1 MRKHLRSLFQHPLPK
16 ATQELFTTYLEDQAP
31 PSGSDTG
38 LPLSS
43 PLTHTATASRIIPK
57 TSKAS
62 ASGNEATLDDFV
74 EFMRRPE
81 MSAEAPL
88 GREETEEMGYPLS
101 NYFISSSHNTYL
113 TGNQLYSES
122 STDAYK
128 NVRCFE
134 LAVEQPKELLEG
146 DRGEARIVHR
156 TNTRGKRRELESKI
170 RISPSSTSTSDD
182 RQNSTSSSASN
193 EKHHRFRPN
202 VLRSLSPHSHKLSIR
217 SKSPTATSESATT
230 TTSNSE
236 SESLALP
243 TPWQSASTAIR
254 AEPRVLHGYTLTKEV
269 SFRKV
274 CSAIRDAAFV
284 ASDLPVIVSLEVH
297 CSREQQEIMVEIIE
311 QSWKGMLVRVPPEP
325 CQELPSPAQLRGK
338 LLVKVKYVKPEVA
351 KKKVVRESVQKQL
364 QREKSRSSSSES
376 ENQDAVDG
384 TEEKKKKSSI
394 IESLSSLGVYTRSY
408 HFKSLACAEALV
420 PTHVFSLSE
429 KKLME
434 VHESHGPTLFSHNRN
449 FLMRAFP
456 SGMRVSSSNLD
467 PSVFW
472 RKGVQIVALNWQKYD
487 EGMML
492 NRGMFAGSGGW
503 LLKPRGYRG
512 TAREATK
519 EGLSHQS
526 QADAIK
532 HWTLSLTVDVIAGQ
546 DIPLP
551 IGDSRASGFHPYV
564 KCELHV
570 EKQEERSGAS
580 IEGGGRSKDGE
591 YKMRTQT
598 SKGVEPDFSG
608 GERIEFL
615 NIPEV
620 VPELSFMR

>member
-1 MRKHLRSLFQHPLPK
+1 
-16 ATQELFTTYLEDQAP
+16 
-31 PSGSDTG
+31 
-38 LPLSS
+38 
-43 PLTHTATASRIIPK
+43 
-57 TSKAS
+57 
-62 ASGNEATLDDFV
+62 
-74 EFMRRPE
+74 

-88 GREETEEMGYPLS
+88 GREETEEMGHPLS

-128 NVRCFE
+128 NCLLRGCRCIE
-134 LAVEQPKELLEG
+134 IDVW
-146 DRGEARIVHR
+146 DGEPR
-156 TNTRGKRRELESKI
+156 
-170 RISPSSTSTSDD
+170 SPTSTSTSDD
-182 RQNSTSSSASN
+182 PPNSTSSSVSN
-193 EKHHRFRPN
+193 EKHHRLRPHI
-202 VLRSLSPHSHKLSIR
+202 LRSLSPHSNKFSIR
-217 SKSPTATSESATT
+217 SKSHTAASESATA

-269 SFRKV
+269 SFREV

-311 QSWKGMLVRVPPEP
+311 QSWKGMLVRVPPEA
-325 CQELPSPAQLRGK
+325 CQELPSPAELRGK

-351 KKKVVRESVQKQL
+351 KKKAVRESTQKQL

-384 TEEKKKKSSI
+384 AEEKKKKKSSI

-408 HFKSLACAEALV
+408 HFKSLTCPEALV

-519 EGLSHQS
+519 DGLSHQS

-546 DIPLP
+546 DVPLP

-570 EKQEERSGAS
+570 EKQEERSGAP

-591 YKMRTQT
+591 YKMRTKT

-620 VPELSFMR
+620 VPELSFMRFKIHDDEIGKDSLAAWACIRLDRLQRGYRFIRLLDAVGMPSQGVLLVNVNLSLR